1 MGAYRKL
8 ILDETTNTLTGKGFE
23 ENSNSHVSSQVKK
36 FDSYSAEKVR
46 DLFAEYDRVAVNET
60 DLKSLTLVKADAVT
74 KQGLSFRAKLF
85 TISASVVLS
94 LMLFLVIYNFVV
106 INSLN
111 SGIQLLQNNVVAEQN
126 SYNQI
131 VEYSN
136 GNAVKIKENLE
147 AQGYSVVNES
157 DIVTIE
163 LGETKAVYEL
173 KGETNWF
180 DALCDFVS
188 NLFVGG

>member
-8 ILDETTNTLTGKGFE
+8 ILDETTNTLTSKGFE

-36 FDSYSAEKVR
+36 FDSYSSEKVR
-46 DLFAEYDRVAVNET
+46 DLFAEYDRVSVNET
-60 DLKSLTLVKADAVT
+60 DLKDLTQVKANAVE

-94 LMLFLVIYNFVV
+94 LMLFLVIYNFAV

-111 SGIQLLQNNVVAEQN
+111 SGIQLLQNNIVTEQN
-126 SYNQI
+126 NYNQI
-131 VEYSN
+131 IEYSN
-136 GNAVKIKENLE
+136 GNAVKIRENLE
-147 AQGYSVVNES
+147 AQGYSVINQDDV
-157 DIVTIE
+157 VTIQ
-163 LGETKAVYEL
+163 LGETKAIYEL

>member
-8 ILDETTNTLTGKGFE
+8 ILDETTNTITGKGFE
-23 ENSNSHVSSQVKK
+23 ETSNSHVSSQVKK
-36 FDSYSAEKVR
+36 FDSYNAEKVR
-46 DLFAEYDRVAVNET
+46 DLFAEYDRVAV
-60 DLKSLTLVKADAVT
+60 
-74 KQGLSFRAKLF
+74 
-85 TISASVVLS
+85 
-94 LMLFLVIYNFVV
+94 IYNFAV

-131 VEYSN
+131 VEYTN

-147 AQGYSVVNES
+147 AQGYSVIQEGDV
-157 DIVTIE
+157 VGIE
-163 LGETKAVYEL
+163 LGETKAIYEL

>member
-8 ILDETTNTLTGKGFE
+8 ILDETTNTLTSKGFE

-36 FDSYSAEKVR
+36 FDSYSSEKVR
-46 DLFAEYDRVAVNET
+46 DLFAEYDRVSVNET
-60 DLKSLTLVKADAVT
+60 DLKALTQVKANAVE

-94 LMLFLVIYNFVV
+94 LMLFLVIYNFAV

-111 SGIQLLQNNVVAEQN
+111 SGIQLLQNNIVTEQN
-126 SYNQI
+126 NYNQI
-131 VEYSN
+131 IEYSN
-136 GNAVKIKENLE
+136 GNAVKIRENLE
-147 AQGYSVVNES
+147 AQGYSVINQDDV
-157 DIVTIE
+157 VTIQ
-163 LGETKAVYEL
+163 LGETKAIYEL